1 MSFSLKIIG
10 CSLKKFYVEQF
21 FPYFCKRKQFIIQNS
36 MKEMTKYIMFVAAM
50 TMMIMTTA
58 CSSDSLDDETTSDSS
73 SSEGDTTDGAVTTT
87 TLSTMKTF
95 SIAVDKTTAEPAATV
110 AAIYPEDG
118 DSPSENT
125 FGTIVNI
132 DMANPVATTING
144 VTITVS
150 GNDITANHGS
160 TEGICYVVT
169 GTTADGSLTI
179 EGDTK
184 YGLNLN
190 NANITNLRSTAIDL
204 QSKKNAY
211 LTLSGTNKVTDGI
224 TADDSHKGA
233 IFAKGK
239 LFISG
244 TGSLDVYGKYN
255 NGIHGKSN
263 VVIESGV
270 NLYVNSTANHGIK
283 GGSDIIINGGIVNVE
298 VSAAGAKAI
307 NGDECV
313 KINGGRTT
321 AIATGNGTWDT
332 EDLETKAGA
341 GVACDSIF
349 YMNGGELYAK
359 ATGSGGK
366 GVKADLEAYIT
377 GGKIR
382 IITEGGLYYSNGTT
396 ESHNYTGNTD
406 NLPSAYTS
414 SPKGMKI
421 GYKDDTISPTKTYG
435 VLQISGGDI
444 MVRTSGYNAEGIESK
459 GTFDVSG
466 GTVMVYAYD
475 DALNSTGDMTI
486 SGGSVVAAATN
497 NDAIDSNGNMYL
509 KGGTI
514 IACGGSGAE
523 TGIDINEQK
532 KLYIS
537 GGNIFAIGG
546 RTDGS
551 LGSTTQGIITTSGS
565 VTENGSVSIS
575 SNGTTLC
582 SFLMPSSFSNGT
594 IIISSPS
601 LTSGSSYTLTN
612 GSSSTTVTA
621 SNTISGSSM
630 GGGGQMPGGGMPGR
644 R

>member
-1 MSFSLKIIG
+1 MSFSLKIMG
-10 CSLKKFYVEQF
+10 CSLKKFYVEQLF
-21 FPYFCKRKQFIIQNS
+21 LYFCRRKQFIIQNS
-36 MKEMTKYIMFVAAM
+36 MKEMTKYIMFIAAM
-50 TMMIMTTA
+50 AMMIMTTA
-58 CSSDSLDDETTSDSS
+58 CSSDSLYDDSISS

-95 SIAVDKTTAEPAATV
+95 SIAVDKTTAEPATTV

-125 FGTIVNI
+125 FATIVNI

-184 YGLNLN
+184 YGLNLSD
-190 NANITNLRSTAIDL
+190 ASITNLRSTTIDL

-244 TGSLDVYGKYN
+244 TGSLDFYGTYN

-263 VVIESGV
+263 VVIENGV

-406 NLPSAYTS
+406 NLASAYTS

-421 GYKDDTISPTKTYG
+421 GYKDDTVSPTETYG

-497 NDAIDSNGNMYL
+497 NDAIDANGNMYL

-565 VTENGSVSIS
+565 VTENSTVSIG

-630 GGGGQMPGGGMPGR
+630 GGGGFMPGR